1 MLNIDRCTASP
12 KDLDEGDCIPRC
24 EKHMEM
30 LVQAFEL
37 GDLWD
42 TYGIV
47 GDIILLIYVLFT
59 EFSSVAIHER
69 LSPSRHKRTIISRY
83 PPPTHQRDVQGPL
96 SWVDYQLYYQ
106 DKHEE
111 GGRCNISRYW

>member
-12 KDLDEGDCIPRC
+12 KDLDKGDCIPQW

-47 GDIILLIYVLFT
+47 SDIIVHLFIDL
-59 EFSSVAIHER
+59 FFV
-69 LSPSRHKRTIISRY
+69 Y
-83 PPPTHQRDVQGPL
+83 
-96 SWVDYQLYYQ
+96 
-106 DKHEE
+106 
-111 GGRCNISRYW
+111 

>member
-12 KDLDEGDCIPRC
+12 KDLDEEDCIPRC

-47 GDIILLIYVLFT
+47 SDITVHLF
-59 EFSSVAIHER
+59 I
-69 LSPSRHKRTIISRY
+69 
-83 PPPTHQRDVQGPL
+83 D
-96 SWVDYQLYYQ
+96 
-106 DKHEE
+106 
-111 GGRCNISRYW
+111 